1 MVLVIAVDIE
11 TLLPVELNCV
21 CQCQSFHKAYKLYL
35 LYCTTVWSISI
46 SGMLAQ
52 KLFSVEK
59 TDDTDAFLCVSST
72 FL

>member
-11 TLLPVELNCV
+11 TLLSVELNCV

-46 SGMLAQ
+46 SGMLA
-52 KLFSVEK
+52 
-59 TDDTDAFLCVSST
+59 
-72 FL
+72 